1 MEQSLRYPSF
11 GMLILFSGISQS
23 DTDQDDEDNDTSN
36 NQSSQKGAPQYKRLI
51 AIRAGKAKH
60 GVKRALKDEVIK
72 FNRLSLDEHALEKAA
87 TNNGK
92 DLVRYLVLNQLICN
106 H

>member
-1 MEQSLRYPSF
+1 
-11 GMLILFSGISQS
+11 MLILFSGISQS